1 MNTKKLTIFAVPK
14 PFEGH
19 TAIIQRNAIKS
30 WSLLSNELEVILMG
44 DDAGVPEI
52 AKEFSLKHVPHL
64 KKNQSGT
71 PLLDSVFETAHR
83 ESNAP
88 LLMYVNSDIILTS
101 SILQFVDSIK
111 RLAIQE
117 FLAIGMRQDF
127 EQESLI
133 DFDKDWESKI
143 TNVAVQNG
151 ELASILCK
159 DYFIFSNSQYRKIP
173 AFSIGRGN
181 WDSWMVATASKS
193 GTPVIDATNHIFA
206 GHQNHDYGH
215 VGGRMQ
221 AYITGDEAKGNI
233 KLAGGTHYIRGSV
246 PTHRINDSGQLKRVN
261 RITLLPIV
269 RDFPR
274 IIKQLVSFVAPAKA
288 RVETPKRTAA

>member
-1 MNTKKLTIFAVPK
+1 LKTKKLTIFAVPK

-44 DDAGVPEI
+44 DEAGVSEI
-52 AKEFSLKHVPHL
+52 ANELSLKHVPHL

-88 LLMYVNSDIILTS
+88 ILMYVNSDIILTS
-101 SILQFVDSIK
+101 SILRFVDSINS
-111 RLAIQE
+111 LAVKE

-127 EQESLI
+127 EQEALI
-133 DFDKDWESKI
+133 DFTTDWESKI
-143 TNVAVQNG
+143 ADVAVENG

-181 WDSWMVATASKS
+181 WDSWMVATAATS
-193 GTPVIDATNHIFA
+193 GTPVIDATNQIFA

-221 AYITGDEAKGNI
+221 AYITGTEAKNNI

-246 PTHRINDSGQLKRVN
+246 PTHRITDLGKLKRIN
-261 RITLLPIV
+261 RMTLLPFV

-274 IIKQLVSFVAPAKA
+274 ILKQLVSFIAPAKA
-288 RVETPKRTAA
+288 RVEAPKSRAA